1 MLLYALHD
9 GLVKPMPGKPADP
22 CLAES
27 YTASRRRPDPH
38 LRAARRRQV
47 PQRRAGD
54 GGGRQVLLRALSRQC
69 RGLHQGA
76 TSRRSRRPIR
86 ASVVFRLNK
95 PWPDFLLYY
104 SSVTGAGWI
113 VPKKYVESVGEDGF
127 KKAPI
132 GAGPYKFVSFTP
144 GVELVMEA
152 FDGYWR
158 KTPTREAAGLE
169 GDPRRGDAAGGA
181 EARRGRHRLLD
192 PRRAGRGA
200 AAHAGAAAEAG
211 GDQLAVLDLLRRP
224 VGPEVA
230 VARSAGAQGRRP
242 WRSTATASTRR

>member
-1 MLLYALHD
+1 MAA
-9 GLVKPMPGKPADP
+9 V
-22 CLAES
+22 E
-27 YTASRRRPDPH
+27 TPDP
-38 LRAARRRQV
+38 RR
-47 PQRRAGD
+47 
-54 GGGRQVLLRALSRQC
+54 
-69 RGLHQGA
+69 
-76 TSRRSRRPIR
+76 
-86 ASVVFRLNK
+86 VVFRLHK

-158 KTPTREAAGLE
+158 KTPTVKTADLE
-169 GDPRRGDAAGGA
+169 GDSGRDDAARGA
-181 EARRGRHRLLD
+181 EARRGRYRLLD

-200 AAHAGAAAEAG
+200 AAHAGA
-211 GDQLAVLDLLRRP
+211 RR
-224 VGPEVA
+224 
-230 VARSAGAQGRRP
+230 
-242 WRSTATASTRR
+242 